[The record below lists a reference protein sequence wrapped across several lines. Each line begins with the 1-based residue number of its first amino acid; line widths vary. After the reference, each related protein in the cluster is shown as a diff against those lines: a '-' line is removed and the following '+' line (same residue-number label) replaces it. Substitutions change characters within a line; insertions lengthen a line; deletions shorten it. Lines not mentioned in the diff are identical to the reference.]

1 MTLAT
6 IISTDVEALR
16 GDHSVQYALEYM
28 KDNAIS
34 SVVVIDDGAKPLG
47 IFTEFDTLKII
58 SQGIDKKSSL
68 QSIMSK
74 ELFVLEETTE
84 IHNAYMYMQER
95 NFRHVIVVDAQKK
108 YRGVASEGDF
118 LRNMGFK
125 DLDLIANIKNYITK
139 VYLVVHRDDS
149 LSDVAKKMGSL
160 KSDYAIVVE
169 DGIPQGQIT
178 QRDISHFCSTHAEI
192 SQPLVK
198 DIANSSMQMVREDI
212 LIHDAVTLMENHG
225 VHHLVVVDENQRLLG
240 VISRQN
246 ILKAIYGEYFDF
258 LLKTIENKSANEQR
272 LQELQEEFKNKTIF
286 LRTVV
291 NTLPELVWLKDLE
304 GRYLACNPMFERFF
318 GASEE
323 EMIGKTDF
331 DFIDAELAKSFL
343 EHDKKAL
350 VMDGVS
356 ENEEY
361 LRFADGSYEGLFDTT
376 KTPMR
381 DVDGK
386 IIGILGIA
394 HDVTQRKEREKELEK
409 VANYD
414 LLTNLP
420 NRNLFKSYLKK
431 SLSNALRNEHN
442 IALVMFDLDRF
453 KDVNDSYGHTLGDEL
468 LLQVAQRFVARS
480 RKGDVVARLGG
491 DEFAIILEHIKDPS
505 DAMTFTHELLD
516 SLSVA
521 YKLSKGLQIH
531 IGASAGIVIAP
542 KDAQTVEE
550 LMQYADSALYKA
562 KQEAVGSC
570 RYYTDE
576 MTLLAK
582 EKISY
587 ENLLRHAIE
596 KNELEVYYQP
606 QVHLSTG
613 KIVGA
618 EALLRWNH
626 PTQGRVSPDIF
637 IPIAEES
644 GLITSIGEWV
654 LNQACKQ
661 AKVWLDMGHRLTMAV
676 NVSAN
681 QVKFQDIPLMVENA
695 LAMSGYDPNRLE
707 LEITESALMQREE
720 EIVKM
725 LHTLRARGIRLAIDD
740 FGTGYSSLSYLKRFP
755 IDVLKIDKSF
765 IDDIPYEK
773 DDMAIVIAII
783 EMGKALGYDVLAEG
797 VEESTQME
805 FLKEK
810 GCTMYQGYYK
820 SQPLNAEQ
828 FLELL
833 KRQ

>member
-6 IISTDVEALR
+6 IISTDVEPLR
-16 GDHSVQYALEYM
+16 EDHSVQYALEYM
-28 KDNAIS
+28 KENAIS
-34 SVVVIDDGAKPLG
+34 SVVVIDDVHKPLG
-47 IFTEFDTLKII
+47 IFTEYDTLKII
-58 SQGIDKKSSL
+58 SRALDKKSPL
-68 QSIMSK
+68 RSIMSTN
-74 ELFVLEETTE
+74 LFVLDEATE
-84 IHNAYMYMQER
+84 LHNAYMYMQEK
-95 NFRHVIVVDAQKK
+95 NYRHVIVIDEQGK
-108 YRGVASEGDF
+108 YKGVASEGDF

-125 DLDLIANIKNYITK
+125 DLDAISNIKNYISK
-139 VYLVVHRDDS
+139 VYLVVHKNEA
-149 LSDVAKKMGSL
+149 LSEVAKKMSSL

-169 DGIPQGQIT
+169 NGVPQGQIT
-178 QRDISHFCSTHAEI
+178 QRDISHFCTIHTEVSN
-192 SQPLVK
+192 PLVK
-198 DIANSSMQMVREDI
+198 DIASSSMQMVKEEI
-212 LIHDAVTLMENHG
+212 LIHDAVSLMESHG
-225 VHHLVVVDENQRLLG
+225 VHHLVVVDEQKQLLG

-246 ILKAIYGEYFDF
+246 ILKAIYGEHFDF

-272 LQELQEEFKNKTIF
+272 LQALQEEFKNKTIF

-291 NTLPELVWLKDLE
+291 DTLPDLVWLKDVD
-304 GRYLACNPMFERFF
+304 GKYLACNPMFEKFF

-323 EMIGKTDF
+323 EIVGKTDF
-331 DFIDAELAKSFL
+331 DFVDAKLAQCFL

-350 VMDGVS
+350 MLGGSS

-381 DVDGK
+381 DTSGA

-394 HDVTQRKEREKELEK
+394 HDATQRREREKELEK

-420 NRNLFKSYLKK
+420 NRNLFKTHLKK
-431 SLSNALRNEHN
+431 SLSNALRNEHS
-442 IALVMFDLDRF
+442 IALVIFDLDRF
-453 KDVNDSYGHTLGDEL
+453 KDINDSYGHTVGDEL
-468 LLQVAQRFVARS
+468 LKQVAQRFLSRARQ
-480 RKGDVVARLGG
+480 GDIVGRLGG

-505 DAMTFTHELLD
+505 AAMTFTHELLD
-516 SLSVA
+516 SLSAV
-521 YKLSKGLQIH
+521 YTLSQELQIH

-550 LMQYADSALYKA
+550 LLQYADSALYKA
-562 KQEAVGSC
+562 KNEAIGSC

-576 MTLLAK
+576 MTFHAK

-587 ENLLRHAIE
+587 ENQLRSAIE
-596 KNELEVYYQP
+596 RNELEVYYQP
-606 QVHLSTG
+606 QVHLGTG

-626 PTQGRVSPDIF
+626 PTEGKISPEVF

-661 AKVWLDMGHRLTMAV
+661 AKLWLDMGHRLTMAV

-695 LAMSGYDPNRLE
+695 LALSGYDANRLE

-725 LHTLRARGIRLAIDD
+725 LHTLRAKGIRLAIDD

-797 VEESTQME
+797 VEESAQME

>member
-6 IISTDVEALR
+6 IISTNVEALK

-34 SVVVIDDGAKPLG
+34 SVVVTDDEGKPLG
-47 IFTEFDTLKII
+47 IFTEYDTLKIL
-58 SQGIDKKSSL
+58 SRALDKKSSL
-68 QSIMSK
+68 KSIMSTK
-74 ELFVLEETTE
+74 LFVLEEETE
-84 IHNAYMYMQER
+84 LHNAYMYMQER
-95 NFRHVIVVDAQKK
+95 SYRHVIVVDKQGK
-108 YRGVASEGDF
+108 YRGVVSEGDF

-125 DLDLIANIKNYITK
+125 DLDVISSIKNYITK
-139 VYLVVHRDDS
+139 VYLVVHGDES
-149 LSDVAKKMGSL
+149 LSDVAKKMSSL

-169 DGIPQGQIT
+169 DGVPKGQIT
-178 QRDISHFCSTHAEI
+178 QRDIGHFCTAHIETPN
-192 SQPLVK
+192 PLVK
-198 DIANSSMQMVREDI
+198 DVASASMQMVEEDV
-212 LIHDAVTLMENHG
+212 LIHDAVSLMENHG
-225 VHHLVVVDENQRLLG
+225 VHHLIVVDKHKHLLG

-246 ILKAIYGEYFDF
+246 ILKAIYGEYFEF
-258 LLKTIENKSANEQR
+258 LLKTIENKSANEHR

-291 NTLPELVWLKDLE
+291 NTLPDLVWLKDVE
-304 GRYLACNPMFERFF
+304 GKYLACNPMFERFF
-318 GASEE
+318 GAREAE
-323 EMIGKTDF
+323 IVGKTDF
-331 DFIDAELAKSFL
+331 DFVDAKLAQCFL

-350 VMDGVS
+350 MLGGATD
-356 ENEEY
+356 NEEY
-361 LRFADGSYEGLFDTT
+361 LHFADGSYEGLFDTT

-381 DVDGK
+381 DASGA

-394 HDVTQRKEREKELEK
+394 HDVTQRKEREEELEK

-420 NRNLFKSYLKK
+420 NRTLFKTYLKK
-431 SLSNALRNEHN
+431 SLSNALRNKHN

-453 KDVNDSYGHTLGDEL
+453 KDVNDSYGHTVGDEL
-468 LLQVAQRFVARS
+468 LKQVAQRFLSRARE
-480 RKGDVVARLGG
+480 GDIVGRLGG
-491 DEFAIILEHIKDPS
+491 DEFAIILEHMKDPT
-505 DAMTFTHELLD
+505 DAMSFTHEILD
-516 SLSVA
+516 SLCVA
-521 YKLSKGLQIH
+521 YNLTKELQIH

-562 KQEAVGSC
+562 KNEAVGSC

-576 MTLLAK
+576 MTLHAK

-587 ENLLRHAIE
+587 ENQLRKAIE
-596 KNELEVYYQP
+596 RNELEAYYQP
-606 QVHLSTG
+606 QVHLGTG
-613 KIVGA
+613 KIVGV

-626 PTQGRVSPDIF
+626 PTEGQISPEVF

-661 AKVWLDMGHRLTMAV
+661 AKIWLDMGHRLTMAV

-681 QVKFQDIPLMVENA
+681 QVKFQDIPLMVDKA
-695 LAMSGYDPNRLE
+695 LALSGYEANRLE

-773 DDMAIVIAII
+773 DDMAIVVAII

-797 VEESTQME
+797 VEELAQME
-805 FLKEK
+805 FLQEK

>member
-6 IISTDVEALR
+6 ITSIGVDPLK

-28 KDNAIS
+28 KEHSIS
-34 SVVVIDDGAKPLG
+34 SVVVVDDEAKPMG
-47 IFTEFDTLKII
+47 IFTEYDTLKIV
-58 SQGIDKKSSL
+58 SRAFDKKSSL
-68 QSIMSK
+68 HSIMSK
-74 ELFVLEETTE
+74 ELFVLAEETE
-84 IHNAYMYMQER
+84 LHNAYMYMQER
-95 NFRHVIVVDAQKK
+95 NYRHVIVVDAQGRYK
-108 YRGVASEGDF
+108 GVVSEGDF

-125 DLDLIANIKNYITK
+125 DLDAIANIKNYITK
-139 VYLVVHRDDS
+139 VYLVVHGDEA
-149 LSDVAKKMGSL
+149 LSEVAKKMSSL
-160 KSDYAIVVE
+160 KSDYAIVVK
-169 DGIPQGQIT
+169 DGVPQGQLT
-178 QRDISHFCSTHAEI
+178 QRDIGHFCTTHTEI
-192 SQPLVK
+192 YNPLVK
-198 DIANSSMQMVREDI
+198 DIASSSMQIVQEDI
-212 LIHDAVTLMENHG
+212 LIHDAVSLMENHG
-225 VHHLVVVDENQRLLG
+225 VHHLVVVDAQQQLLG

-258 LLKTIENKSANEQR
+258 LIKTIESKSANEQR

-291 NTLPELVWLKDLE
+291 NTLPDLVWLKDVD
-304 GRYLACNPMFERFF
+304 GNYLACNPMFERFF
-318 GASEE
+318 GSTEAE
-323 EMIGKTDF
+323 IVGKTDF
-331 DFIDAELAKSFL
+331 DFVDAKLAKCFL

-350 VMDGVS
+350 MAGGASV
-356 ENEEY
+356 NEEY

-381 DVDGK
+381 DADGT

-420 NRNLFKSYLKK
+420 NRSLFKSYLKK
-431 SLSNALRNEHN
+431 SLSNALRNQHS

-453 KDVNDSYGHTLGDEL
+453 KEVNDSYGHTVGDEL
-468 LLQVAQRFVARS
+468 LKQVAERFLSRA
-480 RKGDVVARLGG
+480 RKGDVIGRLGG
-491 DEFAIILEHIKDPS
+491 DEFAIILEHLKEPS
-505 DAMTFTHELLD
+505 DAMSFTHEILD
-516 SLSVA
+516 SLSA
-521 YKLSKGLQIH
+521 SYQLSKEVQIH

-542 KDAQTVEE
+542 KDAQSVEE

-562 KQEAVGSC
+562 KIEALGSC

-576 MTLLAK
+576 MTLHAK

-587 ENLLRHAIE
+587 ENHLRHAIE
-596 KNELEVYYQP
+596 RNELEVYYQP
-606 QVHLSTG
+606 QVHLGTG
-613 KIVGA
+613 KIVGV

-626 PTQGRVSPDIF
+626 PTEGRISPDIF

-644 GLITSIGEWV
+644 GLIASIGEWV

-661 AKVWLDMGHRLTMAV
+661 AKSWLDMGHRLTMAV

-681 QVKFQDIPLMVENA
+681 QVKFQDIPLMVDNA
-695 LAMSGYDPNRLE
+695 LALSGYDPNRLE

-725 LHTLRARGIRLAIDD
+725 LHTLRAKGIRLAIDD

-773 DDMAIVIAII
+773 DDMAIVVAII

-797 VEESTQME
+797 VEESAQME

-833 KRQ
+833 RSK

>member
-6 IISTDVEALR
+6 IIGTGVEPLQ
-16 GDHSVQYALEYM
+16 GDCTIQDALEYM
-28 KDNAIS
+28 KQNGIS
-34 SVVVIDDGAKPLG
+34 SVVLVDDAHKPLG
-47 IFTEFDTLKII
+47 IYTEYDTLKIV
-58 SQGIDKKSSL
+58 SQGIDKNRTL
-68 QSIMSK
+68 QSVMSK
-74 ELFVLEETTE
+74 KLFVLEETTQM
-84 IHNAYMYMQER
+84 HNAYMYMQER
-95 NFRHVIVVDAQKK
+95 NYRHVIVIDADGK
-108 YRGVASEGDF
+108 YKGVVSEGDF

-125 DLDLIANIKNYITK
+125 DLDTISNIKKHISK
-139 VYLVVHRDDS
+139 IYLLVDEDEA
-149 LSDVAKKMGSL
+149 LNNVAKKMRSL
-160 KSDYAIVVE
+160 KSDYAIVVQE
-169 DGIPQGQIT
+169 GMPIGQIT
-178 QRDISHFCSTHAEI
+178 QRDISHYCTHNSDVCE
-192 SQPLVK
+192 PLVK
-198 DIANSSMQMVREDI
+198 DIASVSMQMVNEDVS
-212 LIHDAVTLMENHG
+212 LHDAVSLMENHG
-225 VHHLVVVDENQRLLG
+225 VHHLVVVDEHKKLLG

-272 LQELQEEFKNKTIF
+272 LQELQEEFQNKTIF

-323 EMIGKTDF
+323 EIVGKTDF
-331 DFIDAELAKSFL
+331 DFVDAELAESFIA
-343 EHDKKAL
+343 HDKKAL
-350 VMDGVS
+350 AMGGMS

-381 DVDGK
+381 DADGV
-386 IIGILGIA
+386 IIGVLGIA

-414 LLTNLP
+414 LLTHLP

-453 KDVNDSYGHTLGDEL
+453 KDVNDSYGHTIGDEL
-468 LLQVAQRFVARS
+468 LMQVAQRFLVRS

-491 DEFAIILEHIKDPS
+491 DEFAVILEHIKDAS
-505 DAMTFTHELLD
+505 DAMQFTYEILE
-516 SLSVA
+516 SLGVA
-521 YKLSKGLQIH
+521 YNLNKGLQIH

-562 KQEAVGSC
+562 KNEAVGSC

-576 MTLLAK
+576 MTLHAK
-582 EKISY
+582 KKISY
-587 ENLLRHAIE
+587 ENQLRNAIE
-596 KNELEVYYQP
+596 RNELEVYYQP
-606 QVHLSTG
+606 QVHLGTG

-626 PTQGRVSPDIF
+626 PIEGRIAPYIF

-644 GLITSIGEWV
+644 GLISSLGEWV

-661 AKVWLDMGHRLTMAV
+661 AKCWLDMGYRLTMAV